1 MVGLRPDLAETDP
14 GGPVA
19 ERPIVLGVQ
28 PCGETGDPGRHLER
42 VTVAAR
48 GVDVLF
54 LVDPTAAPGAGAPP
68 VHLPGRPPLDA
79 LAIATRV
86 APAVPGIGLVP
97 EVPVTGAEPVALH
110 DAVAA
115 LDRVSLGRAGW
126 EVAVTAPVAPTP
138 PAELW
143 AEAAEVVEVAHRLR
157 AGARSGFSGEFVQV
171 EGRIPVPRSPQG
183 EPVVVVRA
191 DAPEALPVAARCADV
206 VRISAGTVAEAAM
219 RRLDVEGA
227 AAEAGRDPGTV
238 RVLVDVGVGT
248 GEGLHHSG
256 SAGLA
261 SLTRELARSGA
272 AGVVFLPGR
281 PRGLEKVADDV
292 VPLLLRAHRTP
303 LRTLRER
310 FGLPVPAAGM
320 AASPG

>member
-1 MVGLRPDLAETDP
+1 MV
-14 GGPVA
+14 

-28 PCGETGDPGRHLER
+28 PCGESADPGRLLER
-42 VTVAAR
+42 VTLTAR
-48 GVDVLF
+48 SVDVLF
-54 LVDPTAAPGAGAPP
+54 LVDPTEGAPGPTS
-68 VHLPGRPPLDA
+68 LDA

-86 APAVPGIGLVP
+86 APGVPGTGLVP
-97 EVPVTGAEPVALH
+97 QVPVTGADPVALH

-115 LDRVSLGRAGW
+115 LDAASLGRAGW
-126 EVAVTAPVAPTP
+126 EAVVTAPVAPTP
-138 PAELW
+138 PGELW

-157 AGARSGFSGEFVQV
+157 TGGGNGFDGEFVQV
-171 EGRIPVPRSPQG
+171 RGRIPVPRSPQG

-191 DAPEALPVAARCADV
+191 DAPEALTVAARSADV

-227 AAEAGRDPGTV
+227 AAEAGRDPGTL
-238 RVLVDVGVGT
+238 RVLVDVGVGA

-261 SLTRELARSGA
+261 SLARELAGA
-272 AGVVFLPGR
+272 GADGVVFLPAR

-292 VPLLLRAHRTP
+292 VPLLRAHRTP

-310 FGLPVPAAGM
+310 FGLPIPAAGL
-320 AASPG
+320 AVAPG